1 MEHNLEND
9 IRAAEW
15 ICNKVRTR
23 DDYAQNL
30 YAALCNM
37 QWQRLEVMPIL
48 KDETWGCS
56 WRYAGGLIAA
66 IRQQGD
72 YIDWYCSG
80 IGSAEGGFGLGHRT
94 GEGFVPEGVITD
106 QIAQD
111 LKQLGWTP
119 IPYDNL

>member
-1 MEHNLEND
+1 MEYSLETD
-9 IRAAEW
+9 IKHAKW
-15 ICNKVRTR
+15 ICDRVMTS
-23 DDYAQNL
+23 DTYAQNL

-48 KDETWGCS
+48 KKELWHCS
-56 WRYAGGLIAA
+56 WRYAGGIIAT

-80 IGSAEGGFGLGHRT
+80 IGSEEEGFGLGYRT
-94 GEGFVPEGVITD
+94 GEGFVPEGQVTEEIES
-106 QIAQD
+106 D
-111 LKQLGWTP
+111 LKQLGWIP